1 MFHTRGHHRKV
12 TDTAL
17 VENVGGKSQKTE
29 MKIGT
34 ESEEFKLSL
43 EGRDQKEKV

>member
-1 MFHTRGHHRKV
+1 M

-17 VENVGGKSQKTE
+17 GENVGGKSQKTE

-34 ESEEFKLSL
+34 ESAEFKLSL
-43 EGRDQKEKV
+43 EGSDQKKRFRVQD